1 VEDAR
6 LGLLTGLT
14 GQVSESV
21 RDWGVRD
28 TFERVLCKIAMK
40 TLSRGFRKTDM
51 PSFQTLC
58 AAAQTVYDNPEQL
71 LRGQFGVDEAEIALL
86 RQEYDEHNAELSRR
100 YADRR
105 LDYPRPWA
113 FGSGSAFVLYA
124 LVRTMSPK
132 TVLETGVANGHSSF
146 FILQALSRNSSGGTL
161 HSIDVSTNVGTLI
174 EPAERA
180 RWDLRLLSRS
190 APKKDFVSY
199 LDAMPAIDLM
209 IHDSDHTYRWMDFE
223 LETALSRLSASGL
236 IVCDDTDLSFALIDF
251 CERHSL
257 KPVLL
262 VDAPKVLGLLAP
274 NGGTSAAGSAPTAS

>member
-1 VEDAR
+1 M
-6 LGLLTGLT
+6 GLLTGLT

-71 LRGQFGVDEAEIALL
+71 LRVSRRGQSRDRAAAAGVRRAQC
-86 RQEYDEHNAELSRR
+86 RSYSRR

-180 RWDLRLLSRS
+180 RWDLRFSIG
-190 APKKDFVSY
+190 A
-199 LDAMPAIDLM
+199 
-209 IHDSDHTYRWMDFE
+209 
-223 LETALSRLSASGL
+223 
-236 IVCDDTDLSFALIDF
+236 
-251 CERHSL
+251 
-257 KPVLL
+257 
-262 VDAPKVLGLLAP
+262 
-274 NGGTSAAGSAPTAS
+274 